1 MQKIINYKGE
11 KFILSE
17 ETAKHFN
24 DDFKITS
31 ILKIPNSDNYQ
42 IEMSNGNSI
51 YFGMC
56 KKYKFNVCDIFDN
69 MPVVEEQEE
78 IEKMILDKLSEAY
91 NLFIELEQQY
101 LDEIE
106 TFKKGIQ
113 QCEYIIGIRYAR
125 KYRPDLF
132 IEKKN

>member
-1 MQKIINYKGE
+1 MQKIINYCGE

-17 ETAKHFN
+17 ETAKHFKEDMN
-24 DDFKITS
+24 IIS

-42 IEMSNGNSI
+42 IEMSNGNSV

-56 KKYKFNVCDIFDN
+56 KKYKFNVCDIFDD

-91 NLFIELEQQY
+91 NLFIKLEIPF
-101 LDEIE
+101 LDEIKD
-106 TFKKGIQ
+106 FKKGIQ
-113 QCEYIIGIRYAR
+113 QCEYVIGMQYAR
-125 KYRPDLF
+125 KHRSDLF
-132 IEKKN
+132 SIE